1 MTLDLAEVK
10 GARYLLASTSEVYGD
25 PLVNPQPESYWGNVN
40 PISPRGV
47 YDEAKRFGEAMT
59 MAYHRYRGLDTRIV
73 RIFNTYGPRMRPND
87 GRVVS
92 NFIVQASSGQ
102 PLTIYGEGNQTRSFC
117 YVDDTVEG
125 IIQLLLKE
133 SDRSLDERTDRKSFL
148 YRSPTQA
155 RQSSVHEPVNIGN
168 PEELTVKQLAL
179 VITRLTGSSA
189 EVRHEPLPIDD
200 PQVRRPDITKAQTLL
215 GWSPKFAIEEGLART
230 IQYFSTKLHSYVPSR
245 A

>member
-1 MTLDLAEVK
+1 
-10 GARYLLASTSEVYGD
+10 
-25 PLVNPQPESYWGNVN
+25 
-40 PISPRGV
+40 
-47 YDEAKRFGEAMT
+47 
-59 MAYHRYRGLDTRIV
+59 
-73 RIFNTYGPRMRPND
+73 MRPND

-168 PEELTVKQLAL
+168 PEELTVNQLAQ
-179 VITRLTGSSA
+179 VITRLTGSNA

-245 A
+245 V

>member
-1 MTLDLAEVK
+1 
-10 GARYLLASTSEVYGD
+10 
-25 PLVNPQPESYWGNVN
+25 
-40 PISPRGV
+40 
-47 YDEAKRFGEAMT
+47 
-59 MAYHRYRGLDTRIV
+59 
-73 RIFNTYGPRMRPND
+73 
-87 GRVVS
+87 
-92 NFIVQASSGQ
+92 
-102 PLTIYGEGNQTRSFC
+102 
-117 YVDDTVEG
+117 
-125 IIQLLLKE
+125 
-133 SDRSLDERTDRKSFL
+133 
-148 YRSPTQA
+148 
-155 RQSSVHEPVNIGN
+155 VNIGN